1 MLMGKN
7 EYLDGEN
14 LEWQERLFRLR
25 KKYRETPPGFRE
37 AEEEEKSLR
46 DLRRIRKEY
55 EERKKYRIR
64 SGYRALQECFVGRER
79 YLTRIE
85 EILAQG
91 GDWIDIG
98 GYSSRP
104 DATPV
109 TADEEMRRLELG
121 LEILRHDYPSVPVSV
136 DTFRADV
143 ARYCV
148 EKYGVAMINDIS
160 AGELDPEMF
169 RTVADLQVPY
179 IMMHM
184 RGTPQTMASL
194 TDYTDL
200 MDEIMLYFAEKVR
213 QLRLMGVSDLILD
226 PGFGFSKTLEQ
237 NYELMAHLRE
247 FGIFDLPILVGI
259 SRKRMIYQL
268 LGGSPEESLNGTT
281 ALHAYAL
288 LNGADI
294 LRVHDVKEA
303 VEAVRIVQKIKE
315 YC

>member
-1 MLMGKN
+1 MLNRTINIKGELFSLDRPVVMGILN
-7 EYLDGEN
+7 VTPDSIFAGS
-14 LEWQERLFRLR
+14 R
-25 KKYRETPPGFRE
+25 KRTE
-37 AEEEEKSLR
+37 AE
-46 DLRRIRKEY
+46 I
-55 EERKKYRIR
+55 
-64 SGYRALQECFVGRER
+64 AA
-79 YLTRIE
+79 RIE

-121 LEILRHDYPSVPVSV
+121 LEILSRDYPSVPVSV

-143 ARYCV
+143 ARCCV

-169 RTVADLQVPY
+169 RTVADLKVPY

-194 TDYTDL
+194 TDYTNL
-200 MDEIMLYFAEKVR
+200 VDEIMLYFAEKVR

-268 LGGSPEESLNGTT
+268 LGGTPEESLNGTT
-281 ALHAYAL
+281 ALHTYAL

>member
-1 MLMGKN
+1 MLNRTINIKGDLFPLDRPVVMGILN
-7 EYLDGEN
+7 VTPDSIFAGS
-14 LEWQERLFRLR
+14 R
-25 KKYRETPPGFRE
+25 KRTETE
-37 AEEEEKSLR
+37 
-46 DLRRIRKEY
+46 IT
-55 EERKKYRIR
+55 
-64 SGYRALQECFVGRER
+64 
-79 YLTRIE
+79 TRIE

-213 QLRLMGVSDLILD
+213 QLCLMGVSDLILD

-247 FGIFDLPILVGI
+247 FGILDLPILVGI

-268 LGGSPEESLNGTT
+268 LGGTPEESLNGTT
-281 ALHAYAL
+281 ALHTYAL

>member
-1 MLMGKN
+1 MLNRTINIKGELFSLDRPVVMGILN
-7 EYLDGEN
+7 VTPDSFFAGS
-14 LEWQERLFRLR
+14 R
-25 KKYRETPPGFRE
+25 KRTE
-37 AEEEEKSLR
+37 AE
-46 DLRRIRKEY
+46 I
-55 EERKKYRIR
+55 
-64 SGYRALQECFVGRER
+64 AA
-79 YLTRIE
+79 RIE

-121 LEILRHDYPSVPVSV
+121 LEILSRDYPSVPVSV

-143 ARYCV
+143 ARCCV

-169 RTVADLQVPY
+169 RTVADLKVPY

-184 RGTPQTMASL
+184 RGTPQTKDSL
-194 TDYTDL
+194 TDYTNL

-213 QLRLMGVSDLILD
+213 QLCLMGVSDLILD

-268 LGGSPEESLNGTT
+268 LGGTPEESLNGTT
-281 ALHAYAL
+281 ALHTYAL

>member
-1 MLMGKN
+1 MLNRTINIKGDLFPLDRPVVMGILN
-7 EYLDGEN
+7 VTPDSFFAGS
-14 LEWQERLFRLR
+14 R
-25 KKYRETPPGFRE
+25 KRTE
-37 AEEEEKSLR
+37 AE
-46 DLRRIRKEY
+46 I
-55 EERKKYRIR
+55 
-64 SGYRALQECFVGRER
+64 AV
-79 YLTRIE
+79 RIE

-121 LEILRHDYPSVPVSV
+121 LEILSRDYPSVPVSV

-143 ARYCV
+143 ARCCV

-169 RTVADLQVPY
+169 RTVADLKVPY

-194 TDYTDL
+194 TDYTNL

-213 QLRLMGVSDLILD
+213 QLCLMGVSDLILD

-268 LGGSPEESLNGTT
+268 LGGTPEESLNGTT
-281 ALHAYAL
+281 ALHTYAL

>member
-1 MLMGKN
+1 MLNRTINIKGELFSLDRPVVMGILN
-7 EYLDGEN
+7 VTPDSFFAGS
-14 LEWQERLFRLR
+14 R
-25 KKYRETPPGFRE
+25 KRTE
-37 AEEEEKSLR
+37 AE
-46 DLRRIRKEY
+46 I
-55 EERKKYRIR
+55 
-64 SGYRALQECFVGRER
+64 AA
-79 YLTRIE
+79 RIE

-121 LEILRHDYPSVPVSV
+121 LEILSRDYPSVPVSV

-143 ARYCV
+143 ARCCV

-169 RTVADLQVPY
+169 RTVADLKVPY

-194 TDYTDL
+194 TDYTNL

-213 QLRLMGVSDLILD
+213 QLCLMGVSDLILD

-237 NYELMAHLRE
+237 NYELMAH
-247 FGIFDLPILVGI
+247 
-259 SRKRMIYQL
+259 MIYQL
-268 LGGSPEESLNGTT
+268 LGGTPEESLNGTT
-281 ALHAYAL
+281 ALHTYAL

>member
-1 MLMGKN
+1 MLNRTINIKGELFSLDRPVVMGILN
-7 EYLDGEN
+7 VTPDSFFAGS
-14 LEWQERLFRLR
+14 R
-25 KKYRETPPGFRE
+25 KRTE
-37 AEEEEKSLR
+37 AE
-46 DLRRIRKEY
+46 I
-55 EERKKYRIR
+55 
-64 SGYRALQECFVGRER
+64 AA
-79 YLTRIE
+79 RIE

-109 TADEEMRRLELG
+109 TTDEEMRRLELG
-121 LEILRHDYPSVPVSV
+121 LEILSRDYPSVPVSV

-143 ARYCV
+143 ARCCV

-169 RTVADLQVPY
+169 RTVADLKVPY

-194 TDYTDL
+194 TDYTNL

-268 LGGSPEESLNGTT
+268 LGGTPEESLNGTT
-281 ALHAYAL
+281 ALHTYAL

>member
-1 MLMGKN
+1 MLNRTINIKGDLFPLDRPVVMGILN
-7 EYLDGEN
+7 VTPDSFFAGS
-14 LEWQERLFRLR
+14 R
-25 KKYRETPPGFRE
+25 KRTETE
-37 AEEEEKSLR
+37 
-46 DLRRIRKEY
+46 IT
-55 EERKKYRIR
+55 
-64 SGYRALQECFVGRER
+64 
-79 YLTRIE
+79 TRIE

-121 LEILRHDYPSVPVSV
+121 LEILSRDYPSVPVSV

-169 RTVADLQVPY
+169 RTVADLKVPY

-194 TDYTDL
+194 TDYTNL

-213 QLRLMGVSDLILD
+213 QLCLMGVSDLILD

>member
-1 MLMGKN
+1 MLSRTINIKGELFSLDRPVVMGILN
-7 EYLDGEN
+7 VTPDSIFAGS
-14 LEWQERLFRLR
+14 R
-25 KKYRETPPGFRE
+25 KRTE
-37 AEEEEKSLR
+37 AE
-46 DLRRIRKEY
+46 I
-55 EERKKYRIR
+55 
-64 SGYRALQECFVGRER
+64 AV
-79 YLTRIE
+79 RIE

-121 LEILRHDYPSVPVSV
+121 LEILSRDYPSVPVSV

-143 ARYCV
+143 ARCCV

-169 RTVADLQVPY
+169 RTVADLKVPY

-184 RGTPQTMASL
+184 RGTPQTKDSL
-194 TDYTDL
+194 TDYTNL

-281 ALHAYAL
+281 ALHTYAL

>member
-1 MLMGKN
+1 MLNRTINIKGELFSLDRPVVMGILN
-7 EYLDGEN
+7 VTPDSFFAGS
-14 LEWQERLFRLR
+14 R
-25 KKYRETPPGFRE
+25 KRTETE
-37 AEEEEKSLR
+37 IA
-46 DLRRIRKEY
+46 
-55 EERKKYRIR
+55 
-64 SGYRALQECFVGRER
+64 A
-79 YLTRIE
+79 RIE

-121 LEILRHDYPSVPVSV
+121 LEILSRDYPSVPVSV

-143 ARYCV
+143 ARCCV

-169 RTVADLQVPY
+169 RTVADLKVPY

-194 TDYTDL
+194 TDYTNL

-213 QLRLMGVSDLILD
+213 QLCLMGVSDLILD

-268 LGGSPEESLNGTT
+268 LGGTPEESLNGTT
-281 ALHAYAL
+281 ALHTYAL

>member
-1 MLMGKN
+1 MLNRTINIKGDLFPLDRPVVMGILN
-7 EYLDGEN
+7 VTPDSFFAGS
-14 LEWQERLFRLR
+14 R
-25 KKYRETPPGFRE
+25 KRTE
-37 AEEEEKSLR
+37 AE
-46 DLRRIRKEY
+46 I
-55 EERKKYRIR
+55 
-64 SGYRALQECFVGRER
+64 AM
-79 YLTRIE
+79 RIE

-143 ARYCV
+143 ARCCV

-169 RTVADLQVPY
+169 RTVADLKVPY

-194 TDYTDL
+194 TDYTNL

-213 QLRLMGVSDLILD
+213 QLCLMGVSDLILD

-281 ALHAYAL
+281 ALHTYAL
-288 LNGADI
+288 LNGANI

>member
-1 MLMGKN
+1 MLNRTINIKGDLFPLDRPVVMGILN
-7 EYLDGEN
+7 VTPDSFFAGS
-14 LEWQERLFRLR
+14 R
-25 KKYRETPPGFRE
+25 KRTETE
-37 AEEEEKSLR
+37 
-46 DLRRIRKEY
+46 IT
-55 EERKKYRIR
+55 
-64 SGYRALQECFVGRER
+64 
-79 YLTRIE
+79 TRIE

-169 RTVADLQVPY
+169 RTVADLKVPY

-184 RGTPQTMASL
+184 RGTPQTKDSL
-194 TDYTDL
+194 TDYTNL

-213 QLRLMGVSDLILD
+213 QLCLMGVSDLILD

-268 LGGSPEESLNGTT
+268 LGGTPEESLNGTT
-281 ALHAYAL
+281 ALHTYAL

>member
-1 MLMGKN
+1 MLNRTINIKGELFSLDRPVVMGILN
-7 EYLDGEN
+7 VTPDSIFAGS
-14 LEWQERLFRLR
+14 R
-25 KKYRETPPGFRE
+25 KRTE
-37 AEEEEKSLR
+37 AE
-46 DLRRIRKEY
+46 I
-55 EERKKYRIR
+55 
-64 SGYRALQECFVGRER
+64 AM
-79 YLTRIE
+79 RIE

-121 LEILRHDYPSVPVSV
+121 LEILSRDYPSVPVSV

-143 ARYCV
+143 ARCCV

-169 RTVADLQVPY
+169 RTVADLKVPY

-184 RGTPQTMASL
+184 RGTPQTKDSL
-194 TDYTDL
+194 TDYTNL

-268 LGGSPEESLNGTT
+268 LGGTPEESLNGTT
-281 ALHAYAL
+281 ALHTYAL